1 MDTKITEK
9 TPAQPCEGGGCWQI
23 QHDTV
28 DAGKGRAPGSGWSR
42 AKAPREIKGGWGG
55 VKLGKE
61 AQERTG
67 CNVLREG
74 EQPKV

>member
-1 MDTKITEK
+1 M
-9 TPAQPCEGGGCWQI
+9 
-23 QHDTV
+23 
-28 DAGKGRAPGSGWSR
+28 SR
-42 AKAPREIKGGWGG
+42 AKAPEIKGGGE

-74 EQPKV
+74 AAAQSLERAKGGAVCGPADNEYPELGSSPSFRKCEEKKKRSVQ